1 MGRRD
6 RRVELNWPTVGL
18 AFMFLVV
25 VLAFA
30 PGDVLERVVNA
41 WATLVNVVGDAL
53 GKINTPSIGV

>member
-1 MGRRD
+1 MRRPQ
-6 RRVELNWPTVGL
+6 RFELNWPTVGL
-18 AFMFLVV
+18 AFMLLVV

-30 PGDVLERVVNA
+30 PGDALERVVSA